1 MNDSTMLST
10 TAVTPTTHA
19 SRYLQQ
25 LAKHWSH
32 KLEVEFTP
40 VHATIHF
47 PSGAVAT
54 LDAGE
59 EALTSTIE
67 ASDAETLE
75 RMKQVLAEIQDGTF
89 ANKWI
94 KENEDGRP
102 WFNKVR
108 ADEQTQT
115 LEEVGAKLRAMMP
128 FLNPVTHKPQEQNA
142 PV

>member
-1 MNDSTMLST
+1 MSNST
-10 TAVTPTTHA
+10 TAITPTIHA

-40 VHATIHF
+40 SHATIRF

-67 ASDAETLE
+67 APDAESLE
-75 RMKQVLAEIQDGTF
+75 RMKTVVAEHLDRF
-89 ANKWI
+89 AFR
-94 KENEDGRP
+94 EAP
-102 WFNKVR
+102 
-108 ADEQTQT
+108 
-115 LEEVGAKLRAMMP
+115 LP
-128 FLNPVTHKPQEQNA
+128 FA
-142 PV
+142 WS